1 MGPPIPSGPL
11 QRNGPCFSAAVALT
25 PAALEGVGAGPFH
38 WRDYFEHLWLV
49 LDLAHFWD
57 DRLSGRGRAVA
68 IVLAM
73 TYKLV
78 EQGNDCGH
86 AMIAPS

>member
-1 MGPPIPSGPL
+1 MGPPILSGPL

-57 DRLSGRGRAVA
+57 YAPWGRGRAVE
-68 IVLAM
+68 II
-73 TYKLV
+73 LV
-78 EQGNDCGH
+78 MMGNL
-86 AMIAPS
+86 PKP